1 MTLLKMLALNKGVQ
15 LIVPELSRNA
25 QFWNYSEEWDK
36 TVRTHYT
43 LSNTHKPNDTYL

>member
-1 MTLLKMLALNKGVQ
+1 MLALSKGVR
-15 LIVPELSRNA
+15 LIVPEASSNA

-36 TVRTHYT
+36 TVRTHSS

>member
-1 MTLLKMLALNKGVQ
+1 MTLLKMLALNKGVR
-15 LIVPELSRNA
+15 LIVPESSRNA

-36 TVRTHYT
+36 TVRTHNV